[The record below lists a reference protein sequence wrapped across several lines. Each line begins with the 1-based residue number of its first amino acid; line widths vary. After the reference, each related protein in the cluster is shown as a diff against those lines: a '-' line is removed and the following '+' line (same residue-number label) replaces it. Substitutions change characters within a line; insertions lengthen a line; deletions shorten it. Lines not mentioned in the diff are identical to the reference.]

1 MVSPDREAERV
12 ATSHGSESEQKR
24 ERERER
30 QVNSVEIVE
39 ARGNRSTKS
48 CPECS
53 K

>member
-12 ATSHGSESEQKR
+12 ATSHGSESVR
-24 ERERER
+24 ERAR
-30 QVNSVEIVE
+30 QVNSIEIVE
-39 ARGNRSTKS
+39 AQGNRSTKS